1 MSPPAV
7 WPWGSAGEQLR
18 ALHAREV
25 SAVELLGATLARID
39 RLHARLNAVVV
50 RDDERAFAAAQAA
63 DVALARGDARPLLGL
78 PMTVKESLAVAG
90 LPTTMG
96 DPAQAGNRAAAD
108 AEVVQRLR
116 RAGAVILGKSN
127 VPLAN
132 GDIQTDNALYGLTRN
147 PWDGARTPGGS
158 SGGGAAAVATG
169 CVALEMGS
177 DIGGSLRIPA
187 HFCGVSALKP
197 TWGLIDDRGNGLPG
211 TRLAAR
217 DIACLG
223 PIARSAADLELALDA
238 VAGPRAEDSIAWRLA
253 LPASRAQRLR
263 EFRILLLD
271 EHPLLEAS
279 AATQALD
286 RHLRESLARAGARW
300 LRAGELAPGTLP
312 DLAELHDVYQQLVIG
327 STLGTRAASFEDEA
341 RAAIARLDADDRSY
355 AATRVRA
362 GLLTHRQWLLADEAR
377 LRMRRQW
384 ARVFE
389 AVDIVLMPTSV
400 SPAFAHDASQPR
412 DARVVEVG
420 TQAYRYLEL
429 FVWIGIASL
438 CGLPAASFPVLR
450 WQGLPLGAQAMA
462 SWLGDRTAIAFAQA
476 WEAEVGGFVAPPGW
490 D

>member
-1 MSPPAV
+1 MSLPAA
-7 WPWGSAGEQLR
+7 WPWASACAQLQ
-18 ALHAREV
+18 ALREGEV
-25 SAVELLGATLARID
+25 SAVELLEATLARIE
-39 RLHARLNAVVV
+39 RLHPRLNAVVV
-50 RDDERAFAAAQAA
+50 RDDARARDAARAA
-63 DVALARGDARPLLGL
+63 DAARARGDAGPLLGL

-96 DPAQAGNRAAAD
+96 DPAQAGTRAAAD
-108 AEVVQRLR
+108 AAVVQRLR

-127 VPLAN
+127 VPLGN

-158 SGGGAAAVATG
+158 SGGGAAAVAAG

-197 TWGLIDDRGNGLPG
+197 TWGLIDDRGNGLPAA
-211 TRLAAR
+211 RLAAR

-223 PIARSAADLELALDA
+223 PIARSAADLELALDVA
-238 VAGPRAEDSIAWRLA
+238 AGPRAEDAPAWRLA
-253 LPASRAQRLR
+253 LPAPRATRLR
-263 EFRILLLD
+263 EFRVLLLD
-271 EHPLLEAS
+271 EHPLLRAS

-286 RHLRESLARAGARW
+286 ERLRDGLRQAGARW

-312 DLAELHDVYQQLVIG
+312 DLSELHDVYQQLVIG
-327 STLGTRAASFEDEA
+327 STLGTRPAAFEDEA
-341 RAAIARLDADDRSY
+341 RAAIARLAADDGSY

-377 LRMRRQW
+377 QRIRRQW

-420 TQAYRYLEL
+420 TQGYRYLEL
-429 FVWIGIASL
+429 FVWIAIASL
-438 CGLPAASFPVLR
+438 AGLPALSFPVLR

-462 SWLGDRTAIAFAQA
+462 PWLGDRTALAFARA
-476 WEAEVGGFVAPPGW
+476 WETELGGFEAPAGW